1 MIDYKRDGLNCPSLF
16 LIKVYFML
24 RRFVEEVEAKSL
36 FRPDDVI
43 LLAVSGGM
51 DSVAFICFAPPG
63 VPGGVSLC

>member
-1 MIDYKRDGLNCPSLF
+1 
-16 LIKVYFML
+16 ML

-51 DSVAFICFAPPG
+51 DSVASVNYFIELG
-63 VPGGVSLC
+63 ITLR